1 MIQKSTN
8 AKRKHISIK
17 YEPSLLR
24 IVSFFVI
31 FFYSMTC
38 WWIVGGYDKHKVEK
52 NLQPIY
58 FISTAAL
65 SFHLDFLRC
74 PFGMFEGFFQQF
86 VAFLCLT
93 AKLLRPRLGLVS
105 NKLKQMHINR
115 QSLFYFS
122 CSCSLPIT
130 LQRSSLSRYSE
141 VGGSGFNLF

>member
-8 AKRKHISIK
+8 PKRKHISIK

-24 IVSFFVI
+24 IVAFFVI

-38 WWIVGGYDKHKVEK
+38 WWIVGGYDKQKVEK
-52 NLQPIY
+52 NLTNIFY
-58 FISTAAL
+58 FHSCSVIPSWFSSL
-65 SFHLDFLRC
+65 
-74 PFGMFEGFFQQF
+74 PFRYVWGFFQQF